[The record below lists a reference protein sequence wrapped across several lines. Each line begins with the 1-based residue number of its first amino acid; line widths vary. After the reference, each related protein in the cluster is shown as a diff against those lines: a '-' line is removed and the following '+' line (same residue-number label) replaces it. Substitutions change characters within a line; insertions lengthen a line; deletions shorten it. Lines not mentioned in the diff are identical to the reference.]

1 MRKTLLWVLGAMAIV
16 GLIAGAFAGG
26 LVVGR
31 ASTGLIPQE
40 RPVLTEE
47 PTAAP
52 NDEENANAEAT
63 AEPTDNPNP
72 QVNQALVDEVLEL
85 LEEDFYGEIPDDQ
98 TLTHGAIRGMV
109 QTLDDPYTSFVEPKV
124 ADILR
129 EDATGSFEGIGA
141 TVRMR
146 EDGYLEIVQP
156 LPDHPA
162 EAAGLQSGD
171 LIVSVDGESIVGIG
185 LYEAL
190 NMIRGPADTDVTLEI
205 VRPGES
211 DSFEVTITRARIK
224 NPIVESE
231 MLDDDIAYLRLT
243 EFSRTARERLES
255 ELQMLLKE
263 NPKGLVFDLRGNPGG
278 YLNQAI
284 QVADLFLDK
293 GLVAI
298 ERDSRGNEQRFS
310 SRNGDLG
317 EDIPLVVLVDGG
329 SASASEIVAGALRD
343 RDRAVLIGQPT
354 LGKGSVQI
362 PHDLSDDSQLRVTI
376 ARWFTPDDVSIH
388 EDGLTPEIEVPY
400 PSDTPVDE
408 DPQLDRAVEY
418 LLSGE

>member
-52 NDEENANAEAT
+52 NDEEGANAEAT

>member
-16 GLIAGAFAGG
+16 GLIAGAFAGE

>member
-1 MRKTLLWVLGAMAIV
+1 
-16 GLIAGAFAGG
+16 
-26 LVVGR
+26 
-31 ASTGLIPQE
+31 
-40 RPVLTEE
+40 
-47 PTAAP
+47 
-52 NDEENANAEAT
+52 
-63 AEPTDNPNP
+63 
-72 QVNQALVDEVLEL
+72 
-85 LEEDFYGEIPDDQ
+85 
-98 TLTHGAIRGMV
+98 
-109 QTLDDPYTSFVEPKV
+109 V